1 MQSIPDQLYGMAAL
15 LPDAIAEGHLI
26 SVTRLEVRLSA
37 PLGNLS
43 ATLGDDAAN
52 QQLNNRRGLLFR
64 QECPPSRCGTRGIV
78 SNFGRASNFLLPCR
92 ALLLRAGNQTVG
104 IRCHD
109 SSRSSPAT
117 TCTSP

>member
-1 MQSIPDQLYGMAAL
+1 MQSIPDQLYDMAAL

-64 QECPPSRCGTRGIV
+64 QECPPSRCGTRGIGGIQSRLDV
-78 SNFGRASNFLLPCR
+78 
-92 ALLLRAGNQTVG
+92 AGNCYFVPSAQSTATRPTP
-104 IRCHD
+104 RCGGLVVTA
-109 SSRSSPAT
+109 PT
-117 TCTSP
+117 